1 MTAELTTPLAR
12 QATTTPSKYPSPLS
26 LPYPI
31 PFDRVPCII
40 ITVMEHGPLAQA
52 CADNQSLS
60 LARTVAT
67 TTTTLT
73 ALPTTTVVRHALLIV
88 KVFEF

>member
-12 QATTTPSKYPSPLS
+12 QATTTPSKCRSPLS

-40 ITVMEHGPLAQA
+40 ITVMEHGPLGQA
-52 CADNQSLS
+52 CADN
-60 LARTVAT
+60 
-67 TTTTLT
+67 
-73 ALPTTTVVRHALLIV
+73 
-88 KVFEF
+88 

>member
-12 QATTTPSKYPSPLS
+12 QATTTPSKYRSPLI

-52 CADNQSLS
+52 CADN
-60 LARTVAT
+60 
-67 TTTTLT
+67 
-73 ALPTTTVVRHALLIV
+73 
-88 KVFEF
+88 